1 MSSWLARCAREE
13 ARGGRLPEGGQ
24 VRVAEIGDGEG
35 AVVSAAV
42 EPAEFEE
49 TGQQSRRERPG
60 KMWFPFGPVEAV
72 AGEDAP

>member
-1 MSSWLARCAREE
+1 M
-13 ARGGRLPEGGQ
+13 
-24 VRVAEIGDGEG
+24 AEIGDGEG

-49 TGQQSRRERPG
+49 AGKQGCGKAPG
-60 KMWFPFGPVEAV
+60 EVRFPFGPVEAV